1 MQLYHLAIALGLVIL
16 LLVWIL
22 LLVTNYN
29 ERLEKVRE
37 EVQATL
43 AAQRK
48 EWVAS
53 FLEQEKQFAESH
65 DVLLQQAI
73 KTHELLLRLFDQNT
87 SKPPAAPINTG
98 LMAEVMNRVKQGQDR
113 VQIAHETGIQPG
125 EIDLIRG
132 LSNLIE
138 KT

>member
-1 MQLYHLAIALGLVIL
+1 MQLYHLAIGLGLVIL

-22 LLVTNYN
+22 LLVMNYN

-37 EVQATL
+37 ELQSTL
-43 AAQRK
+43 AAQRR

-53 FLEQEKQFAESH
+53 LLEQEKLAVEHHQ
-65 DVLLQQAI
+65 VLLQQAV

-87 SKPPAAPINTG
+87 AKPPAPINTG

-113 VQIAHETGIQPG
+113 VQIAYETGIQPG